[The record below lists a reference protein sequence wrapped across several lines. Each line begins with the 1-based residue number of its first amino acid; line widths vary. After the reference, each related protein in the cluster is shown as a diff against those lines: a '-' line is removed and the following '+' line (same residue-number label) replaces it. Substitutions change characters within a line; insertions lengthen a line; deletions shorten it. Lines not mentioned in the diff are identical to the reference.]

1 MTALPLTDK
10 EAWTLDSIKSYIAA
24 HGHSPTL
31 ESLALL
37 DGVSKVTVFERVN
50 GLQRKGWITRE
61 RYKSNSIRVLGKCP
75 TCGAE
80 TNSGG

>member
-1 MTALPLTDK
+1 MTPTPLTVR
-10 EAWTLDSIKSYIAA
+10 EAETLAHLKAYIAA

-50 GLQRKGWITRE
+50 GLERKGWITRQ

-75 TCGAE
+75 TCGAQI
-80 TNSGG
+80 GGGE